1 MLANSILTATAI
13 ALAAGL
19 GSASAGERF
28 VPLEGIAA
36 QALGSTEVVVVTP
49 VHWRSVSRKNGTERE
64 IRPTT
69 DAIHG
74 LKCYALGPPS
84 TSSSNDEFPNSF
96 CNI

>member
-49 VHWRSVSRKNGTERE
+49 VHWLSVNRLNGTIRE
-64 IRPTT
+64 IRPQG
-69 DAIHG
+69 DQEHG
-74 LKCYALGPPS
+74 IRCYAGGPPS
-84 TSSSNDEFPNSF
+84 YAGTGDDLPTSI
-96 CNI
+96 C